1 MAVGLGSGPVRV
13 KIHRLKVTVEC
24 HAHVAVLAIG
34 VAPQI
39 VCIGQSLFRD
49 AFALNNLVCGTERL
63 FSLAA
68 REHVFYF
75 LYGFHLVLCFIGAKL
90 HQLREKYTIFAQNN
104 YLFMDS
110 ANHNKNDQQRLGQLK
125 NLVMLAAA
133 DGHLTDSEMAVLLA
147 VASREKLTPDEFNKV
162 IDDPDSVTIDLPEDE
177 DTKLAYLRDMVAMM
191 MIDGELNEQEMAI
204 CKLYAM
210 ALGYRGSI
218 VDGMIAGVI
227 DQLDAEFGAAE

>member
-1 MAVGLGSGPVRV
+1 
-13 KIHRLKVTVEC
+13 
-24 HAHVAVLAIG
+24 
-34 VAPQI
+34 
-39 VCIGQSLFRD
+39 
-49 AFALNNLVCGTERL
+49 
-63 FSLAA
+63 
-68 REHVFYF
+68 
-75 LYGFHLVLCFIGAKL
+75 
-90 HQLREKYTIFAQNN
+90 
-104 YLFMDS
+104 MDS

>member
-1 MAVGLGSGPVRV
+1 
-13 KIHRLKVTVEC
+13 
-24 HAHVAVLAIG
+24 
-34 VAPQI
+34 
-39 VCIGQSLFRD
+39 
-49 AFALNNLVCGTERL
+49 
-63 FSLAA
+63 
-68 REHVFYF
+68 
-75 LYGFHLVLCFIGAKL
+75 
-90 HQLREKYTIFAQNN
+90 
-104 YLFMDS
+104 MDS
-110 ANHNKNDQQRLGQLK
+110 AYHNKNDQQRLGQLK

-162 IDDPDSVTIDLPEDE
+162 IDDPDTVTIDLPEDE